1 MSGSKIPF
9 AQLAADFRWEKE
21 LACFSRD
28 IAKGFNFTEEACD
41 RHTGTEQLAIR
52 WVGASGEA
60 RDIPHAELS
69 ESADRVANLLWELG
83 IRPGDRV
90 ATLMPRIPELYA
102 SLLAIWKM
110 GAVYVPLFTAFGPE
124 ANTYR
129 LQHSQSRL
137 LITHGAFRHNIE
149 AGIRGLEQIVVV
161 HPEGGMAGEIDF
173 HDAVS
178 TCTGQAD
185 RAVVQPDDLAVLLY
199 TSGSTG
205 LPKGAML
212 SYKFF
217 IFHVPYVRYALGLQP
232 KDTFWCAADP
242 AWAYGMLAA
251 LVPLT
256 LGNTILVHEGLFQPE
271 LCYQLLAQYEVAN
284 FAYVPTAFRMLAAAG
299 KALRHQND
307 VHLRAISSCGEP
319 LNAEVVRWSV
329 ERFGTPIHDHYGF
342 TEGGML
348 INNYNACDMEI
359 RPGSM
364 GRPVPWQ
371 RVVLLDPE
379 GHEGDGKVPQRVAV
393 SRTAYGAYFQGYWQE
408 PEKTARACLGDW
420 FLPGDLAR
428 RDDDGYLWFAGRAD
442 DVITSAGLRIGPF
455 EVESALVA
463 HEAVQEAAVV
473 GKPDA
478 VKGEVIKA
486 YVVLRDGYAPSAAL
500 AEELKGFVRQGLSRH
515 EYPREV
521 DFVSELPKTASG
533 KIQRFKLRE
542 QAGREYSGAFSGA

>member
-1 MSGSKIPF
+1 MYRTKVPF
-9 AQLAADFRWEKE
+9 AQLAADFRWENE

-28 IAKGFNFTEEACD
+28 ISQGFNFTEEACHRYAD
-41 RHTGTEQLAIR
+41 SARIAIR
-52 WVGASGEA
+52 WVGASGTA
-60 RDIPHAELS
+60 RDISHAELG
-69 ESADRVANLLWELG
+69 ERADRVANLLWELG

-90 ATLMPRIPELYA
+90 ATLMPRVPELYA
-102 SLLAIWKM
+102 SLLGIWKI

-129 LQHSQSRL
+129 LQHSQTRL
-137 LITHGAFRHNIE
+137 VFTHGAFRHHIE
-149 AGIRGLEQIVVV
+149 ANISGLEHTVVV
-161 HPEGGMAGEIDF
+161 HREGSPSGDVDF
-173 HDAVS
+173 HDAMS
-178 TCTGQAD
+178 SCTGKAD
-185 RAVVQPDDLAVLLY
+185 TAVVYPDDLAVLLY

-232 KDTFWCAADP
+232 EDAFWCAADP
-242 AWAYGMLAA
+242 AWAYGLLAA

-256 LGNTILVHEGLFQPE
+256 LGNTLLVHEGVFQPE
-271 LCYQLLAQYEVAN
+271 LCYQLLAKYEVTH

-299 KALRHQND
+299 KALRRQYE
-307 VHLRAISSCGEP
+307 VRLRSLSSCGEP
-319 LNAEVVRWSV
+319 LNAEIVRWSV
-329 ERFGTPIHDHYGF
+329 ENFGTPIHDHYGF

-348 INNYNACDMEI
+348 INNYNVCDMEI

-371 RVVLLDPE
+371 RVVLLDAA
-379 GHEGDGKVPQRVAV
+379 GCVGDGKEPQRIAV
-393 SRTAYGAYFQGYWQE
+393 SRTEYGAYFQGYWQA
-408 PEKTARACLGDW
+408 PEQTTRACLGDW

-428 RDDDGYLWFAGRAD
+428 RDEGGYLWFAGRAD
-442 DVITSAGLRIGPF
+442 DVIISAGLRIGPF
-455 EVESALVA
+455 EVESVLVA

-478 VKGEVIKA
+478 LKGEIIKA
-486 YVVLRDGYAPSAAL
+486 YVVLGAGYAPSAAL
-500 AEELKGFVRQGLSRH
+500 GEALKGFVRRALSRH

-521 DFVSELPKTASG
+521 DFVNELPKTASG

-542 QAGREYSGAFSGA
+542 QARREYTSTLSGT